1 MNRFG
6 KIKKKN
12 LSIDYDDVD
21 QYGQTDNEIDWAS
34 RIFLYVVELY
44 GKIIIK
50 KTKFFLHTKMK
61 IEQLKMVF
69 QAKKNPKQQQLVDKC
84 LRSFFS

>member
-6 KIKKKN
+6 KIKKKKN

-50 KTKFFLHTKMK
+50 KT
-61 IEQLKMVF
+61 
-69 QAKKNPKQQQLVDKC
+69 N
-84 LRSFFS
+84 